1 MNTQTQPLD
10 DEIDLLD
17 LLQTLWQKKLIVS
30 AFAILGAIIGVAV
43 ALTLPQ
49 KWKSVAYL
57 SAPQV
62 RLVQDYLNKYRTL
75 GQIVGAEKLA
85 GDGASAAIDTLSTKD
100 ISTLFNEFLE
110 NAASIDEKQ
119 IYLTQ
124 TDYFKKLSANQDEAS
139 QKATLQKLV
148 SELKAEMPD
157 EKKKT
162 LKAYYTFSFTADTA
176 STAQSV
182 LSGYVNYINQRTLA
196 SAHEKLADALNTH
209 INWRKQELA
218 RIEFSQ
224 KTTRDNQI
232 KTIADALQ
240 KAKLAGI
247 KEFRELREAA
257 NTNSNGGI
265 IEINTANAP
274 ELYMQGERILSALLE
289 ATKQAEIIYPVSYHQ
304 LKYELAQLEPL
315 QQEFN
320 KVQTYA
326 YQLSPTLPTNRESPK
341 RALIAIAATVLGG
354 IIGVLYALLS
364 TAFSRRRKTA

>member
-1 MNTQTQPLD
+1 MNTQTQPMD

-17 LLQTLWQKKLIVS
+17 LLQTLWQKKLIII

-49 KWKSVAYL
+49 QWKSVAYL

-62 RLVQDYLNKYRTL
+62 RLAQDYTNKYRTL
-75 GQIVGAEKLA
+75 GQIIGAEKLS
-85 GDGASAAIDTLSTKD
+85 GEGATTQIENLSAKDTAA
-100 ISTLFNEFLE
+100 LFNEFLE

-119 IYLTQ
+119 TYLNQ
-124 TDYFKKLSANQDEAS
+124 TEYFKKLSAEQDEAG
-139 QKATLQKLV
+139 QQATLQKLV
-148 SELKAEMPD
+148 SELKAELPD

-176 STAQSV
+176 NTAQTL
-182 LSGYVNYINQRTLA
+182 LSGYVNYINQQTLN
-196 SAHEKLADALNTH
+196 SAHEKLADLLASH
-209 INWRKQELA
+209 ITWRKQELA
-218 RIEFSQ
+218 RIEFNQQTS
-224 KTTRDNQI
+224 RDNQI
-232 KTIADALQ
+232 KTIEDALQ

-247 KEFRELREAA
+247 KEFRELRDS
-257 NTNSNGGI
+257 TSTSSNGGI

-289 ATKQAEIIYPVSYHQ
+289 ATKQAEIIYPLGYHQ
-304 LKYELAQLEPL
+304 LKYELTQLEPL
-315 QQEFN
+315 QKEFKN
-320 KVQTYA
+320 VQAYK

-354 IIGVLYALLS
+354 IIGVIYALLS
-364 TAFSRRRKTA
+364 TAFSRRRKTT